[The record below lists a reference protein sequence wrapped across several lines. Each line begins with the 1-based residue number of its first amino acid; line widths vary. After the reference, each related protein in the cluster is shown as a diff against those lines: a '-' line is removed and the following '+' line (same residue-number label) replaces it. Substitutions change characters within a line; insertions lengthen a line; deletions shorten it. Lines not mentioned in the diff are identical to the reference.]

1 MEEAYK
7 VKLDVFEGPL
17 DLLLHLVKINEMEI
31 SEIRISEITSQY
43 LDYLRLMESLDLDIA
58 GDFLVMAATLLNI
71 KLRSILPDSERDE
84 DEDEEIDDILTA
96 RALMEKLVEYRKF
109 KEAASYLRDQEQHR
123 SRLFIRDVALPR
135 MAQTEPEDDL
145 RVDLD
150 TLIGAFS
157 RVVRFIDASGW
168 HLVTEEEYS
177 VEEKM
182 DLIEK
187 RLEVQ
192 PRLELEEF
200 FRDCSSKLEMIVLLL
215 ALLELFHRKVLRLDQ
230 SEAMGPIYIFRRDAV
245 KGAIVPPPEGPAA
258 ESSSPTEARIV
269 DLAPENAS
277 PDGDQKNPDSGNNEN

>member
-96 RALMEKLVEYRKF
+96 SALMEKLVEYRKF
-109 KEAASYLRDQEQHR
+109 KEAASYLREQEQHR
-123 SRLFIRDVALPR
+123 SRLFIREVALPR
-135 MAQTEPEDDL
+135 MAQSEPEDDL

-157 RVVRFIDASGW
+157 RVVRFIDARGW

>member
-96 RALMEKLVEYRKF
+96 RALMEKLIEYRKF

-157 RVVRFIDASGW
+157 RVVRFIDARGW

-245 KGAIVPPPEGPAA
+245 KGAIVPPPEGPAG

>member
-157 RVVRFIDASGW
+157 RVVRFIDARGW

-245 KGAIVPPPEGPAA
+245 KGAIVPPPEGPAG

-277 PDGDQKNPDSGNNEN
+277 PDGDQKNPDAGNNEN

>member
-7 VKLDVFEGPL
+7 VRLDVFEGPL

-96 RALMEKLVEYRKF
+96 RALMEKLIEYRKF

-157 RVVRFIDASGW
+157 RVVRFIDARGW

-245 KGAIVPPPEGPAA
+245 KGAIVSPPEGPAG

-269 DLAPENAS
+269 DLAPEKAS
-277 PDGDQKNPDSGNNEN
+277 PDGDQKNPDAGNNEN

>member
-96 RALMEKLVEYRKF
+96 RALMEKLIEYRKF

-157 RVVRFIDASGW
+157 RVVRFIDARGW

-187 RLEVQ
+187 RLEIQ

-245 KGAIVPPPEGPAA
+245 KGAIVPPPEGPAG

-277 PDGDQKNPDSGNNEN
+277 PDGDQKNPDAGNNEN

>member
-157 RVVRFIDASGW
+157 RVVRFIDARGW

-245 KGAIVPPPEGPAA
+245 KGAIVPPPEGPAG